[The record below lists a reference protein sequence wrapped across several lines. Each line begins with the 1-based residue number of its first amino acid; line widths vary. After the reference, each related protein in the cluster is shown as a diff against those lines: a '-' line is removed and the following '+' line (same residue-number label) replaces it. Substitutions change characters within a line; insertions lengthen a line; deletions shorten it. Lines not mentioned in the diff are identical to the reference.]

1 MLQFVCLCYLPFLS
15 LCAADPPRITAHP
28 QELNGV
34 VPGKPV
40 TFTVQVISTEP
51 LTYQWQW
58 KPAGEGSGSGEWQQ
72 CDADSFRDA
81 STPKLTIAGV
91 QKSNEGSYCCVVSN
105 CAGIQTSKQANLSVG
120 KINFWSEVKSFPYV
134 FYF

>member
-1 MLQFVCLCYLPFLS
+1 MS
-15 LCAADPPRITAHP
+15 LCAADPPRITTHP
-28 QELNGV
+28 QELYGV

-91 QKSNEGSYCCVVSN
+91 QKSNEGSYHCVVSN
-105 CAGIQTSKQANLSVG
+105 CAGIQTSKPAKLCVG
-120 KINFWSEVKSFPYV
+120 KINF
-134 FYF
+134 